1 MLTRKNVK
9 FHWDE
14 DYPLIA
20 FEALKRKLV
29 EAPVLFYPS
38 FTKDFML
45 ETDASIEGLGAV
57 LSQMQQNG
65 CQHPISFASRALYYR
80 PGKKNKNANE
90 LSCSPH
96 EPAPLAIAE
105 DDGEVQISLISESFE
120 QTMESLLEAQLPWG
134 RNRGKRKDHRFSGE
148 GRSTIRPAMCSA
160 SSNAR
165 TVMKILEQCQK
176 WNRVPILSCKI
187 WRGQENNGMATTVA

>member
-29 EAPVLFYPS
+29 EAPVLSYPS

-120 QTMESLLEAQLPWG
+120 QTMESLLEAENIPATLGEEQ
-134 RNRGKRKDHRFSGE
+134 RKEE
-148 GRSTIRPAMCSA
+148 GSPIFWRREIYHQT
-160 SSNAR
+160 SN
-165 TVMKILEQCQK
+165 V
-176 WNRVPILSCKI
+176 LS
-187 WRGQENNGMATTVA
+187 E